1 MILREYQRVSPAL
14 DASMEG
20 SPMLLRDHAGVVH
33 IAGKPGSFG
42 APFTQCERTDR
53 GGDVRYGNDQLEET
67 DAQEV
72 VTCLSCLAPPDPV
85 LR

>member
-20 SPMLLRDHAGVVH
+20 SPMLLRDYAGVVH
-33 IAGKPGSFG
+33 IAGKPGSYG
-42 APFTQCERTDR
+42 ALFTRCERTER
-53 GGDVRYGNDQLEET
+53 AGDVRYGTDQLEET
-67 DAQEV
+67 DAQET
-72 VTCLSCLAPPDPV
+72 VTCFTCLAPPDPV